1 MYGNDTYPAS
11 RRIYSRPYPCYFQHL
26 YDKPIDKE
34 MAEFREA
41 LHSIG
46 EDLLGKPF
54 HWSLDTDFSAVQW
67 FSPPYWNED
76 KVTELRRARNKMKAS
91 LPLEAQI
98 ALDAIVGHIAQAKI
112 MVPVPGKHNTVQRQT
127 PYDVSLLAKNFKV
140 LWQHDIML
148 DARLTYA
155 EDMFFHSDTMMKD
168 DFHHRTSANLAASL
182 DWMAQPENAK
192 RVALMFLYSRLAQH
206 YGEVD
211 PHSFAFAQKVAAEL
225 DGGGRAAVT
234 GKLRSLPASYYAES
248 FGAKQPLHRAF
259 LEAASMRV
267 APLLTSLK
275 ETFVRGIGLD
285 SADERDNNTGGLVN
299 AAALAASAEAIV
311 DDYLRLAD
319 GSWAKAQ
326 RELVLARAAQKAPVV
341 PAPAPLAP

>member
-54 HWSLDTDFSAVQW
+54 DWNLDVDFRASQW
-67 FSPPYWNED
+67 FSPPFWNEN
-76 KVTELRRARNKMKAS
+76 KVTELTSARNKMKAS
-91 LPLEAQI
+91 LPMEAQI
-98 ALDAIVGHIAQAKI
+98 ALDAIIGHIAQAK
-112 MVPVPGKHNTVQRQT
+112 VLEPVPGKHNSFQRQT
-127 PYDVSLLAKNFKV
+127 PYDTALLAKNFKV

-148 DARLTYA
+148 DARLTQA
-155 EDMFFHSDTMMKD
+155 EEMFFYSDRLAND
-168 DFHHRTSANLAASL
+168 DFHYRAPANLAASL
-182 DWMAQPENAK
+182 DWVAQPENAK

-211 PHSFAFAQKVAAEL
+211 PRSFAFAQKVAAEL
-225 DGGGRAAVT
+225 DGGGRAAVIE
-234 GKLRSLPASYYAES
+234 KLRSLPASYYAETA
-248 FGAKQPLHRAF
+248 GAKKPLHVSF
-259 LEAASMRV
+259 FEAAYMRV
-267 APLLTSLK
+267 APFIAPLK
-275 ETFVRGIGLD
+275 NIFIRETG
-285 SADERDNNTGGLVN
+285 ADYADGRDNNRGGLVN
-299 AAALAASAEAIV
+299 AAALAASAQTMA

-326 RELVLARAAQKAPVV
+326 RELVLANVVHKAPAV
-341 PAPAPLAP
+341 PVPAPLAP